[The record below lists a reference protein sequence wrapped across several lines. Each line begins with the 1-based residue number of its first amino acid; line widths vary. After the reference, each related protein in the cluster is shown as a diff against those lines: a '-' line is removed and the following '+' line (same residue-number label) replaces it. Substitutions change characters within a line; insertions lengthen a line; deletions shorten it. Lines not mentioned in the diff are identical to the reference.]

1 MSSTVAAIPSCPH
14 YFAHLPVD
22 WANSDDFLAFSAS
35 EHDDVLASVVEVF
48 KGFPKVYHINF
59 KLDVTVPLDMPV
71 TEIVV
76 ITSVSPEA
84 KQKLCDTLAEVCE
97 YLKGV
102 MTYGTPEQAG
112 DKDVVVV
119 VCGWNSLEVSDLHGL
134 VAKLPVTDPRITAGP
149 CQIVSKTRRSGAD
162 EDVGTAGLESGKT
175 CQIDKAANPSPMIN
189 IWPQFALYTT
199 GWKRNTYSSLEFG
212 HRMEYQMDT
221 MGHGKGRRSASTRL
235 TIRV

>member
-1 MSSTVAAIPSCPH
+1 MSPTTETHIALFTTSDACRADPTMLDRIFYDVSGAKGVESLYYGLQIEDPTQL
-14 YFAHLPVD
+14 YVVNN

-119 VCGWNSLEVSDLHGL
+119 VCGWNSLEDHAKSLARPEGQELMKMWEPLGSKVVKHVKLTKQPTL
-134 VAKLPVTDPRITAGP
+134 VR
-149 CQIVSKTRRSGAD
+149 
-162 EDVGTAGLESGKT
+162 
-175 CQIDKAANPSPMIN
+175 
-189 IWPQFALYTT
+189 
-199 GWKRNTYSSLEFG
+199 
-212 HRMEYQMDT
+212 
-221 MGHGKGRRSASTRL
+221 
-235 TIRV
+235 